1 MLINH
6 GFQQPE
12 SEQFGTLWYGM
23 VQAVRRTNGRFLRE
37 GCRSADESQKG
48 LERPPKRP
56 QQTQNHGPAEL
67 VRGQLVCRHLRTH
80 FNVLVR
86 FCMQIVCK

>member
-23 VQAVRRTNGRFLRE
+23 VQAVRGTNGRFWP
-37 GCRSADESQKG
+37 KG
-48 LERPPKRP
+48 VERRTISISRLVPTEARTTTQTTTTNPKSWP
-56 QQTQNHGPAEL
+56 S
-67 VRGQLVCRHLRTH
+67 
-80 FNVLVR
+80 
-86 FCMQIVCK
+86 

>member
-23 VQAVRRTNGRFLRE
+23 VQAVHGTNGRFLRE
-37 GCRSADESQKG
+37 GRLKANSVDQPMS
-48 LERPPKRP
+48 PKRSSNDHP
-56 QQTQNHGPAEL
+56 NEHNKPKIMA
-67 VRGQLVCRHLRTH
+67 QLNRSKGHL
-80 FNVLVR
+80 FAVICGL
-86 FCMQIVCK
+86 I

>member
-23 VQAVRRTNGRFLRE
+23 VQADRGTNGRFWRE
-37 GCRSADESQKG
+37 GRRKVNSVDQPMS
-48 LERPPKRP
+48 PKR
-56 QQTQNHGPAEL
+56 G
-67 VRGQLVCRHLRTH
+67 
-80 FNVLVR
+80 
-86 FCMQIVCK
+86 